1 MQFYT
6 YLGQDFEGRT
16 VLLNKAANL
25 VVDKIKDV
33 ETYCI
38 YYIYYLE
45 IWLQRKFAGYAD
57 QYTVIADLQG
67 LSS

>member
-1 MQFYT
+1 M
-6 YLGQDFEGRT
+6 
-16 VLLNKAANL
+16 LLNKAANL

-33 ETYCI
+33 DTYCL

>member
-33 ETYCI
+33 DSYCL

-45 IWLQRKFAGYAD
+45 IWLQRKFTGYAD